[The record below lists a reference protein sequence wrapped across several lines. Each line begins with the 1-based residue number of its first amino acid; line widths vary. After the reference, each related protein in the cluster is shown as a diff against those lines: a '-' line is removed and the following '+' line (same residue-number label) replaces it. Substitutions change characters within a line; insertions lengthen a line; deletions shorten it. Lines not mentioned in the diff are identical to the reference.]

1 MSNLKTKGNFYSFF
15 KKTFIDTGVKFFGQV
30 TGTVNGINLQEIDRT
45 VIMKPDGQISSKV
58 KSLSD
63 ENLKNL
69 FSVLIMLNGAT
80 PWVFADLLFPN
91 RTNVNHLTK
100 NAIFSSK
107 TNIVFGNGET
117 PGKKLKNS

>member
-1 MSNLKTKGNFYSFF
+1 M
-15 KKTFIDTGVKFFGQV
+15 

-100 NAIFSSK
+100 NAFFSSK